1 MKLLR
6 AAGKYIAVLIF
17 WLLVWELLALRVGS
31 GLLLPGPAP
40 VAGRTLELIVS
51 ARFWRIT
58 GVSLARILC
67 GVAAG
72 VALGTVTAALTA
84 RFAALRALLSPLLT
98 AVKATP
104 VASFIILS
112 LIWMGRDIVPG
123 FIAFLM
129 VLPMVWTNVSAGA
142 AQTDPLL
149 LETARVFGF
158 PAWKTCRL
166 VYVPSCAPYFVS
178 ACRAALGLGWK
189 AGIAAEI
196 LTVPRS
202 SIGRM
207 LYESKLYLETTDL
220 FSWTLVVILCS
231 LVIEKALMAAVGRLG
246 GRWRAGHGGGQ

>member
-1 MKLLR
+1 MKLLKS
-6 AAGKYIAVLIF
+6 AGKNFIVLAF

-31 GLLLPGPAP
+31 ALLLPAPAA
-40 VAGRTLELIVS
+40 VARRTLELVAS

-58 GVSLARILC
+58 GLSLARILC

-72 VALGTVTAALTA
+72 VALGTLTAALTA

-98 AVKATP
+98 TVKSTP
-104 VASFIILS
+104 VASFIILA
-112 LIWMGRDIVPG
+112 LIWMGRDTVPG

-129 VLPMVWTNVSAGA
+129 VLPMVWTNVSAGIEQA
-142 AQTDPLL
+142 DPLL
-149 LETARVFGF
+149 LETARVFRF
-158 PAWKTCRL
+158 SRRKTLRL
-166 VYVPSCAPYFVS
+166 VFAPSCAPYFVS

-196 LTVPRS
+196 LTVPQS

-220 FSWTLVVILCS
+220 FAWTLVVILCS
-231 LVIEKALMAAVGRLG
+231 LIIEKVLMAAVGRLAG
-246 GRWRAGHGGGQ
+246 GAR

>member
-1 MKLLR
+1 MGL
-6 AAGKYIAVLIF
+6 GKNLISLVF
-17 WLLVWELLALRVGS
+17 WLLVWELLAARVGS
-31 GLLLPGPAP
+31 ALLLPGPGP
-40 VAGRTLELIVS
+40 VAERTLELIAS
-51 ARFWRIT
+51 AQFWRIT
-58 GVSLARILC
+58 GVSLVRILC
-67 GVAAG
+67 GVTAA
-72 VALGTVTAALTA
+72 VALGTATAALTA
-84 RFAALRALLSPLLT
+84 RSVLLRTLLSPLLT

-112 LIWMGRDIVPG
+112 LIWMGRDIVPC

-129 VLPMVWTNVSAGA
+129 VLPMVWTNVSAGI

-158 PAWKTCRL
+158 PAWKTCRI

-196 LTVPRS
+196 LTVPQS

-231 LVIEKALMAAVGRLG
+231 LVIEKALMSAVGRLG
-246 GRWRAGHGGGQ
+246 GRYADHGGAQ